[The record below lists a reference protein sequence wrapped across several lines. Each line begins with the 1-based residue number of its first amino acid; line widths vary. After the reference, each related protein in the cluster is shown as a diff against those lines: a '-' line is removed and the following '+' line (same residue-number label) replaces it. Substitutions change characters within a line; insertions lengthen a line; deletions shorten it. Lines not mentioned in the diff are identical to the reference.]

1 MFTIKK
7 KQWTIFMF
15 AILCIVSIVLF
26 VFKKSTNASNI
37 KIGLLAPLSGPY
49 APYGICAKNGV
60 DLSINEINNNGG
72 IDGKKLECVFYDDE
86 GDPAKSALGYNF
98 LNDANVSAIIMG
110 GGSPTALSVVSSFD
124 TPDIPIVVG
133 TASAEGVTYNKD
145 SNSVYENVFRIGY
158 TNAYQGKKLADFAK
172 TIGSK
177 KVSVLFC
184 TEDDYSMG
192 LKDSF
197 VENCKALGIGI
208 SNTEN
213 FSMKSVDFQAQ
224 LENIKKSH
232 PDLIFVSSHYE
243 IAGLIVQQAR
253 KNLGITCPIIGGD
266 AWNGITD
273 YVSDRSLLNNCFYCN
288 SFAPDDPNGT
298 SKEFTKNYQNNYKEL
313 PTYCS
318 AGGYDSIKVL
328 ASSIKKALDKKLK
341 INSDDFRQDI
351 IKNLNDTN
359 VDCVAGNIT
368 FDDHHNP
375 KKQAIIIQIKDGEE
389 KFYQKI

>member
-1 MFTIKK
+1 MYALKK
-7 KQWTIFMF
+7 KHLTIFMF
-15 AILCIVSIVLF
+15 TMLGVALTVLLLL
-26 VFKKSTNASNI
+26 KRNSSMSSI

-60 DLSINEINNNGG
+60 DLSISEINNNGG
-72 IDGKKLECVFYDDE
+72 IDGKKIECIFYDDE

-98 LNDANVSAIIMG
+98 LNDANVSAIVMG

-133 TASAEGVTYNKD
+133 TASAEAVTYNKD
-145 SNSVYENVFRIGY
+145 SDSVHENVFRIGY
-158 TNAYQGKKLADFAK
+158 TNSYQGAKLADFAK
-172 TIGSK
+172 TIGAK

-184 TEDDYSMG
+184 AEDDYSLG
-192 LKDSF
+192 LKDAF
-197 VENCKALGIGI
+197 VESCKTLGINV

-213 FSMKSVDFQAQ
+213 FSIKSVDFQAQ
-224 LENIKKSH
+224 LDNIRKSD
-232 PDLIFVSSHYE
+232 PDLVFISSHYE

-253 KNLGITCPIIGGD
+253 KNLGISCPIIGGD

-288 SFAPDDPNGT
+288 SFAPDDPNGD
-298 SKEFTKNYQNNYKEL
+298 SQKFTKSYQNKYNEL

-328 ASSIKKALDKKLK
+328 ASSIKKSLENKLK
-341 INSDDFRQDI
+341 INSDSFRQDI
-351 IKNLNDTN
+351 IKNLIDTN
-359 VDCVAGNIT
+359 VDCISGNLT
-368 FDDHHNP
+368 FDKYHNP
-375 KKQAIIIQIKDGEE
+375 KKQAVIIQIKDGNEQ
-389 KFYQKI
+389 FYQKI